1 MPMRKATVPGGAS
14 AVIRPASPV
23 LLIVGLLSVA
33 RRTDSGRS
41 SQARAGAGSTATTPR
56 GPPNSMWTP
65 ETCTPQHE
73 RWDTVNMVEGPD
85 AARRYHHGNLRA
97 ALIDTAVEQARAGGA
112 DAVVLRDAARR
123 TGVSHNAAYRHF
135 TDRDDLLAE
144 VSERGMAELEQRMRD
159 RLADLPDDDRGE
171 LASARLRAA
180 GREDV
185 RFALAEPG
193 LFVPALACARP
204 KDGAPGE
211 GPYGVLSTV
220 LDELVTTGVL
230 PAERRPGADVTC
242 WAAVHGFAVLC
253 LQGPLA
259 DVSEREREAQLD
271 GLLERLSRGL

>member
-1 MPMRKATVPGGAS
+1 MDTT
-14 AVIRPASPV
+14 
-23 LLIVGLLSVA
+23 A
-33 RRTDSGRS
+33 R
-41 SQARAGAGSTATTPR
+41 
-56 GPPNSMWTP
+56 
-65 ETCTPQHE
+65 EV
-73 RWDTVNMVEGPD
+73 DTVNMLEGPG

-97 ALIDTAVEQARAGGA
+97 ELIDTAVDQARAGGA

-135 TDRDDLLAE
+135 ADRDDLLAE

-159 RLADLPDDDRGE
+159 RLVDLPDDDHGE
-171 LASARLRAA
+171 LPCARLRAV
-180 GREDV
+180 GREYV
-185 RFALAEPG
+185 HFALAEPG
-193 LFVPALACARP
+193 LFATAFACARP
-204 KDGAPGE
+204 KDGAPGQ

-253 LQGPLA
+253 LQGPLR
-259 DVSEREREAQLD
+259 DLPEREREAQLD

>member
-1 MPMRKATVPGGAS
+1 VDTGNMDTT
-14 AVIRPASPV
+14 
-23 LLIVGLLSVA
+23 A
-33 RRTDSGRS
+33 R
-41 SQARAGAGSTATTPR
+41 
-56 GPPNSMWTP
+56 
-65 ETCTPQHE
+65 EV
-73 RWDTVNMVEGPD
+73 DTVNMLEGPG

-97 ALIDTAVEQARAGGA
+97 ALIDTAVDQARAGGA

-135 TDRDDLLAE
+135 ADRDALLAE

-159 RLADLPDDDRGE
+159 RLAELPDDDRGKR
-171 LASARLRAA
+171 ATARLRAV
-180 GREDV
+180 GREYV
-185 RFALAEPG
+185 HFALAEPG
-193 LFVPALACARP
+193 LFATAFACARP
-204 KDGAPGE
+204 EDGAPGQ

-253 LQGPLA
+253 LQGPLR
-259 DVSEREREAQLD
+259 DLSEREREAQLD

>member
-1 MPMRKATVPGGAS
+1 VDTGNMDTT
-14 AVIRPASPV
+14 
-23 LLIVGLLSVA
+23 A
-33 RRTDSGRS
+33 R
-41 SQARAGAGSTATTPR
+41 
-56 GPPNSMWTP
+56 
-65 ETCTPQHE
+65 EV
-73 RWDTVNMVEGPD
+73 DTVNMLEGPG

-97 ALIDTAVEQARAGGA
+97 ALIDTAVDQARAGGA

-135 TDRDDLLAE
+135 ADRDDLLAE

-159 RLADLPDDDRGE
+159 RLADLPDDDHGE
-171 LASARLRAA
+171 PASARLRAV
-180 GREDV
+180 GREYV
-185 RFALAEPG
+185 HFALAEPG
-193 LFVPALACARP
+193 LFATAFACARP
-204 KDGAPGE
+204 KDGAPGQ

-253 LQGPLA
+253 LQGPLR
-259 DVSEREREAQLD
+259 DLSEREREAQLD

>member
-1 MPMRKATVPGGAS
+1 VDTGN
-14 AVIRPASPV
+14 IDTT
-23 LLIVGLLSVA
+23 A
-33 RRTDSGRS
+33 R
-41 SQARAGAGSTATTPR
+41 
-56 GPPNSMWTP
+56 
-65 ETCTPQHE
+65 EV
-73 RWDTVNMVEGPD
+73 DTVNMLEGPG

-97 ALIDTAVEQARAGGA
+97 ALIDTAVDQARAGGA

-135 TDRDDLLAE
+135 ADRDDLLAE

-159 RLADLPDDDRGE
+159 RLADLPDGESGE

-180 GREDV
+180 GREYV
-185 RFALAEPG
+185 HFALAEPG
-193 LFVPALACARP
+193 LFATAFACARP
-204 KDGAPGE
+204 KDGAPGQ

-253 LQGPLA
+253 LQGPLR
-259 DVSEREREAQLD
+259 DLSEREREAQLD